1 MKKRGRYDVLHLTEA
16 QFEPG
21 SRMRVLKN
29 RLGVTRKREMDRI
42 ERRELARTLEQL
54 YEIYDRKHRFT
65 VNDIKHIHKIWLGN
79 IYEWAGEYRQVNLS
93 KGGFSFAASA
103 QIPLLMKEVE
113 RGPLRKF
120 TPCIYNSHDR
130 LAEALAVVHTELV
143 LIHPFREG
151 NGRIARILSSLM
163 AIQAGLPPL
172 DFRGV
177 TGKKKKEYI
186 IAVQA
191 GMDRNYKPMEKM
203 FKYVIRRTLRIR
215 GQAM

>member
-1 MKKRGRYDVLHLTEA
+1 MKKHGRYDVSHLTEA

-29 RLGVTRKREMDRI
+29 KLGVIRKREMDRI
-42 ERRELARTLEQL
+42 ERRELTGTLEQL

-65 VNDIKHIHKIWLGN
+65 VNDIKNIHKIWLGN
-79 IYEWAGEYRQVNLS
+79 VYEWAGEYRQVNLS
-93 KGGFSFAASA
+93 KGDFSFAASA
-103 QIPLLMKEVE
+103 QIPLLMKEFE

-186 IAVQA
+186 IAVQI